1 MNYYWKAALAA
12 GAVGIVCVVS
22 STAVGDDQTP
32 LVKLLSDPTEQQ
44 HVISVA
50 GRSTVILQNPCPT
63 AQYTLEKKI
72 SFYKQP
78 SFDSGSKLVDGAWK
92 QVVDEEGCGVR
103 RILNVLVFAQGQ
115 NNVSVVPLL
124 PGTTRADAILQRDA
138 VKFAV
143 QAAATVPGGRE
154 ENCQIG
160 YVADTEFIEQE
171 SVTLEGAKGP
181 SWRELWT
188 LVSCTHKMQI
198 PVHFIPDS
206 TGTSISAGPN
216 TAIKVIPLERTSQ

>member
-1 MNYYWKAALAA
+1 MNYYWKASLAA
-12 GAVGIVCVVS
+12 GAVGVVCVVS
-22 STAVGDDQTP
+22 STAVGDDRTP

-63 AQYTLEKKI
+63 AQYVLEKKI

-78 SFDSGSKLVDGAWK
+78 SFDRGGKLVDGAWK

-115 NNVSVVPLL
+115 SASVEPLL
-124 PGTTRADAILQRDA
+124 PGTTRADPILQRDA

-143 QAAATVPGGRE
+143 QAAATVSEGRE
-154 ENCQIG
+154 VNCQIG

-188 LVSCTHKMQI
+188 LVSCAHKMQI